1 MTKKEADAKGP
12 SNEMHTQDD
21 DDSSQRKKEKKQMEK
36 PNVVEKKI
44 VSNPVKKQQKQST
57 EQHDEQ
63 KEFHKEVATPKR
75 NNLKSP
81 ITPKTPSPNP
91 SPNNKR
97 NQNRPSREKNGQ
109 ETSVDKESGKQF
121 RSKKR
126 PSVEKDCKESS
137 SSPPK
142 TDAVKELTKE
152 SSSTYGSSW
161 HSSRHDKKDF
171 RILDEFISKM
181 PNYHGY
187 ICREDVTILLRNPG
201 DWLVRLSVKAP
212 KEKENEKK
220 KVAKS
225 VERGIRKTK
234 DKGSS
239 RHFVVSVHCK
249 GKAVSPGKSD
259 YRNLVIKTNDAKFSL
274 DSISWFMK
282 IADLFSYYQKSTT
295 THKEGEFQLLNPIQ
309 LSAWEFH
316 HDDIE
321 LLSKKLGEGAFGD
334 VRVGRMT
341 TKDPKKAV
349 CVVDVA
355 VKMLKNASET
365 VTREQVEELMHEG
378 RVMRRLDHPNVL
390 RSYGVSVLR
399 EPLYLMSELCSNGAL
414 REYLKENY
422 KTITLADKL
431 NFVIG
436 SARGVEYLHSQKLI
450 HRDLAVRN
458 ILLSEDKTPKV
469 SDFGLAKMTDRYE
482 MTEHC
487 KIPVRYL
494 APETLELYVFT
505 PKTDVFS
512 FGCVIWEIYENGQQP
527 HDGKNAQTIRAQVK
541 KREFLKLSTSAP
553 DSLRRYVS
561 EKVFVAD
568 PENRC
573 SMTGIVQC
581 VEKVEKS
588 AK

>member
-1 MTKKEADAKGP
+1 MARKEADARAP
-12 SNEMHTQDD
+12 SHEMHTQDD
-21 DDSSQRKKEKKQMEK
+21 DDSSQRKKENKQMEK
-36 PNVVEKKI
+36 PNVVDKKI
-44 VSNPVKKQQKQST
+44 VSNP

-63 KEFHKEVATPKR
+63 KEFQKESATPKR

-81 ITPKTPSPNP
+81 LTPKTPSPNP
-91 SPNNKR
+91 SPNKR

-109 ETSVDKESGKQF
+109 ERSVDKESGKQF

-142 TDAVKELTKE
+142 TDAAKEMTN
-152 SSSTYGSSW
+152 SSTYGSSW
-161 HSSRHDKKDF
+161 HEGRHDKKDLK
-171 RILDEFISKM
+171 ILEEFISKM

-201 DWLVRLSVKAP
+201 DWLIRLSVKAP

-220 KVAKS
+220 KGAKS
-225 VERGIRKTK
+225 VERGVRKTK
-234 DKGSS
+234 EKSS
-239 RHFVVSVHCK
+239 SKAFVVSVHCK

-259 YRNLVIKTNDAKFSL
+259 HRNLVIKMNDAKFSL

-295 THKEGEFQLLNPIQ
+295 THKEGEFQLLNPIH
-309 LSAWEFH
+309 LSVWEFH

-321 LLSKKLGEGAFGD
+321 LLAKKLGEGAFGE

-341 TKDPKKAV
+341 TKDPKRAV
-349 CVVDVA
+349 GVVDVA
-355 VKMLKNASET
+355 VKMLKNASES
-365 VTREQVEELMHEG
+365 VTRDQVEELMHEG

-458 ILLSEDKTPKV
+458 ILLSEDKTPKI
-469 SDFGLAKMTDRYE
+469 SDFGLAKLTDRYE

-541 KREFLKLSTSAP
+541 KREFLKLSPSAP